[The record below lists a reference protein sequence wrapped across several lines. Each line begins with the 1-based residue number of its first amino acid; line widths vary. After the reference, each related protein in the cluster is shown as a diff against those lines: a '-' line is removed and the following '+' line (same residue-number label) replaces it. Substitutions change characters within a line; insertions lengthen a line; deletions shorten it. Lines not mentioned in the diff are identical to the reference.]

1 MNSGELL
8 RRQLATSLYCER
20 DNILNGAQG
29 PTGPAG
35 ATGVDG
41 SASNTGATGPAGV
54 TGPTGYTGPI
64 GTGPTGPGS
73 TVTGP
78 TGYTGPIGTGPT
90 GPGSTETGP
99 TGYTGPIGTGPT
111 GAAST
116 LTGPTGYT
124 GPIGTGPTGAASTV
138 TGPTGRTGPTGPIGT
153 GPTGP
158 ASTVT
163 GPTGP
168 GSEGSGNSKSFTI
181 YVDYAPG
188 TPPTLSRIY
197 IPPGLSTDASLS
209 AGGTFTADIPGVL
222 TFFGTSSISIVN
234 TTYAIPI
241 GMTSTGYTS
250 NGISGFWF
258 YSGNNISSVG
268 GKINFSS
275 TSDYTLNLTNVT
287 AGNINGGNVATRPSS
302 GVLSGWLAT
311 LTIYFL

>member
-73 TVTGP
+73 TETGP

-111 GAAST
+111 GPGST
-116 LTGPTGYT
+116 E
-124 GPIGTGPTGAASTV
+124 

-168 GSEGSGNSKSFTI
+168 GAGGSGNSKSFTI
-181 YVDYAPG
+181 YVDYTASNSI
-188 TPPTLSRIY
+188 SRIY
-197 IPPGLSTDASLS
+197 IPPGLSTHASLS

-222 TFFGTSSISIVN
+222 TFFGTSSVSIVN
-234 TTYAIPI
+234 TTYTIPI
-241 GMTSTGYTS
+241 GLSSTGYTPS
-250 NGISGFWF
+250 AWF

-287 AGNINGGNVATRPSS
+287 AANINGGNVATRPSS
-302 GVLSGWLAT
+302 GVLSGWLGT

>member
-41 SASNTGATGPAGV
+41 SASNTGATGP
-54 TGPTGYTGPI
+54 TGPAGTTGFTGPI
-64 GTGPTGPGS
+64 GTGPTGASS

-78 TGYTGPIGTGPT
+78 TGYTGYTGPIGTGPT

-116 LTGPTGYT
+116 VTGPTGYT

-168 GSEGSGNSKSFTI
+168 GGGGSGNSKSFTI
-181 YVDYAPG
+181 YIDYTASSSI
-188 TPPTLSRIY
+188 SRIY
-197 IPPGLSTDASLS
+197 IPAGLSTNPSLS

-222 TFFGTSSISIVN
+222 TFFGTSSVSIVN
-234 TTYAIPI
+234 ATYAIPV
-241 GMTSTGYTS
+241 GLSSTGYNT
-250 NGISGFWF
+250 GAWF

-287 AGNINGGNVATRPSS
+287 AANINGGNVATRPSS
-302 GVLSGWLAT
+302 GVLSGWLGT

>member
-8 RRQLATSLYCER
+8 RRQLATTLYCER
-20 DNILNGAQG
+20 ENIVNGAQG

-41 SASNTGATGPAGV
+41 SATNTGATGSAGV
-54 TGPTGYTGPI
+54 TGPTGYTGYTGPI
-64 GTGPTGPGS
+64 GTGPTGAA
-73 TVTGP
+73 
-78 TGYTGPIGTGPT
+78 
-90 GPGSTETGP
+90 STETGP

-116 LTGPTGYT
+116 ETGPTGYT

-158 ASTVT
+158 SSTVT

-168 GSEGSGNSKSFTI
+168 GGGGSGNSKSFTI
-181 YVDYAPG
+181 YLDYAAG
-188 TPPTLSRIY
+188 IPPTLSRIY
-197 IPPGLSTDASLS
+197 IPPGLSTHASLS

-222 TFFGTSSISIVN
+222 TFFGTSSVSIVN
-234 TTYAIPI
+234 TTYAIPV
-241 GMTSTGYTS
+241 GMSSTGY
-250 NGISGFWF
+250 NGGAWF
-258 YSGNNISSVG
+258 YSGNNISSAL
-268 GKINFSS
+268 GKLNFSS
-275 TSDYTLNLTNVT
+275 TSDYTLNLVNV
-287 AGNINGGNVATRPSS
+287 AAANINGGNVASRPSS